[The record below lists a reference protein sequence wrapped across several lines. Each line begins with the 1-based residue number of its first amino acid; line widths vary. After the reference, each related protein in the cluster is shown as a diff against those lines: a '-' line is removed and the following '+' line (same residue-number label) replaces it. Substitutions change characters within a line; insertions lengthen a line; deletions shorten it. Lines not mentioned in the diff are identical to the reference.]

1 MFYLPMSYL
10 YGIRATAT
18 PCALT
23 AQLKKELYAEN
34 SYDDIDWNSARNA
47 CAAED
52 LYYPHPWIQDAL
64 WGALMKL
71 EPFLLGSRLRRAACA
86 DAMRQIHYEDE
97 NTRYVDI
104 GPVNKVFNMLCCW
117 FEDPDSDAVKRHIPR
132 IADYLWVSEDGM
144 KMQGYNGSQLWDCA
158 FSVQAIVATGLADEY
173 GECLRRA
180 HDYIEKSQVR
190 DDCPDV
196 KKWYRH
202 IS

>member
-1 MFYLPMSYL
+1 MNCTLK
-10 YGIRATAT
+10 IRTTTSIGTLREAR
-18 PCALT
+18 AL
-23 AQLKKELYAEN
+23 
-34 SYDDIDWNSARNA
+34 
-47 CAAED
+47 AED

-158 FSVQAIVATGLADEY
+158 FSVQAIVATGLADEC
-173 GECLRRA
+173 GECFCGRRA
-180 HDYIEKSQVR
+180 TTSRRVKCETIVR
-190 DDCPDV
+190 T
-196 KKWYRH
+196 
-202 IS
+202 